1 MPLPRKSI
9 QETPYE
15 RTLGKRAAN
24 RDSSADSMKQAD
36 AHPFPRKYKTH
47 RNTAS
52 ILLNAFSALA
62 NGQETG
68 NQEIYHRPTD
78 LFRLDRRVAIA
89 AGKHR
94 TRRTPAAA
102 TAEHACPAPSEATTR
117 IPARLGGAT
126 APVLDGPPRL
136 PRLHTTEMT
145 NGPIGFIVWER
156 SARRFRFFLGKTH
169 KRSSGTQRVGTRCF
183 RQENRSA
190 VPSLKNR
197 NHPCRRLFR
206 QG

>member
-1 MPLPRKSI
+1 MFYPSDYTATAFYLGYRPLF
-9 QETPYE
+9 
-15 RTLGKRAAN
+15 
-24 RDSSADSMKQAD
+24 
-36 AHPFPRKYKTH
+36 PFPRRVPVK
-47 RNTAS
+47 
-52 ILLNAFSALA
+52 AFRKRHT
-62 NGQETG
+62 E
-68 NQEIYHRPTD
+68 
-78 LFRLDRRVAIA
+78 
-89 AGKHR
+89 
-94 TRRTPAAA
+94 
-102 TAEHACPAPSEATTR
+102 R
-117 IPARLGGAT
+117 IPEKRAHRDNPADGMEPADGLSASTGIPPSRQGNAGQREPRLPRRLNTHAPPRPKQRL
-126 APVLDGPPRL
+126 ASRHDSAAQRQPVLDGPPRL

-145 NGPIGFIVWER
+145 NGPIGFIVRER

>member
-15 RTLGKRAAN
+15 RTLEKRVAN
-24 RDSSADSMKQAD
+24 RDSSADNMKQAD

-94 TRRTPAAA
+94 TRRKPAASA
-102 TAEHACPAPSEATTR
+102 FEPDAHNPPDETIRSSAAQRQPTLDRPAPTTAAPYGGNDKWSDR
-117 IPARLGGAT
+117 I
-126 APVLDGPPRL
+126 
-136 PRLHTTEMT
+136 
-145 NGPIGFIVWER
+145 
-156 SARRFRFFLGKTH
+156 RR
-169 KRSSGTQRVGTRCF
+169 SGTERPSFPLFLR
-183 RQENRSA
+183 ENAQKVIRNTAGRNPMRPTSG
-190 VPSLKNR
+190 PFDSSPFKNK
-197 NHPCRRLFR
+197 NHPCRRLLR